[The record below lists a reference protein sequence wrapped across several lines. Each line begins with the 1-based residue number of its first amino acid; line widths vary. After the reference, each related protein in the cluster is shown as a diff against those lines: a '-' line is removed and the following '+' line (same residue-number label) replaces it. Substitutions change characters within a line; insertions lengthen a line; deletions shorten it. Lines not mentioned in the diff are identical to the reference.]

1 MNEQGVIA
9 NASAVDVHD
18 GAQSASGS
26 DATRPVSY
34 GARLASQ
41 RQSAG
46 LGVTD
51 VAAQLRL
58 HPNQVRAI
66 EQEDLTRLP
75 APAYVRGFVRSYAR
89 MLKIDPSPLLNDLNA
104 KLEPARESVVD
115 GGATDY
121 SAAHA
126 ASRERKL
133 PQWMF
138 GTALLVLIALGVVGW
153 LANQPQQQPQSPAPV
168 AVAAVPAAA
177 PGPTATESVAPL
189 TLSQIPA
196 SQAPVSQAAVSEA
209 MAREAAAGEA
219 AASTAAA
226 DPVPAPTDSAEPTV
240 ASSVIAGAAA
250 PTLVLRFSGASWAE
264 VTDRGGKILLSQ
276 LNSEGAEHALDGEL
290 PLTVV
295 IGDAN
300 FASVE
305 VRGGAFNLRPFIRN
319 NVARFTIK

>member
-1 MNEQGVIA
+1 MSNDSVVAMQNGVEA
-9 NASAVDVHD
+9 T
-18 GAQSASGS
+18 SGP
-26 DATRPVSY
+26 DATAPMSY

-66 EQEDLTRLP
+66 EQEDLARLP

-89 MLKIDPSPLLNDLNA
+89 ILKIDPAPLMSDLNA
-104 KLEPARESVVD
+104 KLEPARESDVER
-115 GGATDY
+115 GPTDY
-121 SAAHA
+121 LAARA
-126 ASRERKL
+126 ASRERKF

-138 GTALLVLIALGVVGW
+138 GAALLVLIALGVVGW
-153 LANQPQQQPQSPAPV
+153 QTTQQQPSPTSAPV
-168 AVAAVPAAA
+168 AVTAPPAAPPVSA
-177 PGPTATESVAPL
+177 PTEAT
-189 TLSQIPA
+189 
-196 SQAPVSQAAVSEA
+196 APVTTSEA
-209 MAREAAAGEA
+209 AP
-219 AASTAAA
+219 ASTAAA
-226 DPVPAPTDSAEPTV
+226 DPVPAPTDTVEPTA
-240 ASSVIAGAAA
+240 ASNAITSEAA
-250 PTLVLRFSGASWAE
+250 PTLVLRFNGASWAE

-295 IGDAN
+295 IGDVN

-305 VRGGAFNLRPFIRN
+305 VRGAAFNLQPFTRN